1 MSVDWGEIFGIS
13 MSPLELIIRGTAMYL
28 FLFLMFRVVVRRRVG
43 AIGMADILIL
53 VIIAD
58 AAQNAMSGE
67 YKSVTE
73 GAILVGTILFWNMA
87 IDWLNFRV
95 PALRHWLEP
104 PPMLLIE
111 NGRILHRNL
120 RHEYLTEDE
129 LKSKLREKGVKDYS
143 EVAEAHMESDG
154 TVSVIKR

>member
-1 MSVDWGEIFGIS
+1 MSLDWGEIFGIS
-13 MSPLELIIRGTAMYL
+13 VSPLELIIRGTAMYL
-28 FLFLMFRVVVRRRVG
+28 FLFLLFRVVVRRRVG

-73 GAILVGTILFWNMA
+73 GAILVGTIMFWNVA

-95 PALRHWLEP
+95 PALRPWLEP
-104 PPMLLIE
+104 PPMLLIQ
-111 NGRILHRNL
+111 NGRILHRHL
-120 RHEYLTEDE
+120 RHEYVTEDE
-129 LKSKLREKGVKDYS
+129 LKAKLREKGVKEYS

-154 TVSVIKR
+154 SVSVIKR

>member
-1 MSVDWGEIFGIS
+1 MSLDWGEIFGFS
-13 MSPLELIIRGTAMYL
+13 VSPLELIIRGTAMYL
-28 FLFLMFRVVVRRRVG
+28 FLFLLFRVVVRRRVG

-67 YKSVTE
+67 YKSISE
-73 GAILVGTILFWNMA
+73 GALLVGTIIFWNMA

-95 PALRHWLEP
+95 PALRPWLEP
-104 PPMLLIE
+104 PPMLLVQ

-120 RHEYLTEDE
+120 RHEYVTEDE
-129 LKSKLREKGVKDYS
+129 LKAKLREKGVKEYS

-154 TVSVIKR
+154 SVSVIKR

>member
-1 MSVDWGEIFGIS
+1 MSLDWGEIFGIS
-13 MSPLELIIRGTAMYL
+13 VSPLELIIRGTAMYL
-28 FLFLMFRVVVRRRVG
+28 FLFLLFRVVVRRRVG

-73 GAILVGTILFWNMA
+73 GAILVGTIMFWNVA

-95 PALRHWLEP
+95 LALRPWLEP
-104 PPMLLIE
+104 PPILLIQ
-111 NGRILHRNL
+111 NGRILYRNL
-120 RHEYLTEDE
+120 RHEYVTEDE
-129 LKSKLREKGVKDYS
+129 LKAKLREKGVQDYS

-154 TVSVIKR
+154 NVSVIKR

>member
-1 MSVDWGEIFGIS
+1 
-13 MSPLELIIRGTAMYL
+13 MYL
-28 FLFLMFRVVVRRRVG
+28 FLFLLFRVVVRRRVG

-73 GAILVGTILFWNMA
+73 GAILVGTIIFWNVA

-95 PALRHWLEP
+95 PALRP
-104 PPMLLIE
+104 
-111 NGRILHRNL
+111 GSSRR
-120 RHEYLTEDE
+120 RC
-129 LKSKLREKGVKDYS
+129 S
-143 EVAEAHMESDG
+143 
-154 TVSVIKR
+154 